1 MSHAESPIYQGF
13 KFVLSMKVLKPPKSG
28 GAARRH
34 VSSSKEY
41 GSAISDGRADALC
54 RHAAGRYTCPP
65 RAARHPV
72 ADSGFL
78 RSQYIG
84 GRDSAEDD

>member
-1 MSHAESPIYQGF
+1 MGRGPGGVHCAGSDDSIGCLRQADVASH
-13 KFVLSMKVLKPPKSG
+13 
-28 GAARRH
+28 
-34 VSSSKEY
+34 
-41 GSAISDGRADALC
+41 
-54 RHAAGRYTCPP
+54 
-65 RAARHPV
+65 V